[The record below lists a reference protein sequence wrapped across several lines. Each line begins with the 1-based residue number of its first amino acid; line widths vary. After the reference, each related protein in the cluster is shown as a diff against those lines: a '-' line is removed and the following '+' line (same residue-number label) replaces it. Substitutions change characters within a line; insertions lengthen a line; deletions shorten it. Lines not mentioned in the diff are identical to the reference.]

1 MSSEV
6 VGTLMIILLVSL
18 MVGMLFVAS
27 QPVIFG
33 SREAVKEREAYFSMV
48 ELREKID
55 QVRFGA
61 EPNSTARI
69 HLSGV
74 SVAMRNEPIIAING
88 TSYRVS
94 SIVFYG
100 ENWELVMENGA
111 ILEIRDGRKILVFSP
126 PIYLNGET
134 LTLPLISFNGSVSTG
149 GKGTVSVFLSLQNV
163 SLLKTGAARVD
174 LTSNNAE
181 VWYDFFRELGV
192 NSMISGNTVSFTV
205 RDSYIVLY
213 EVRVE

>member
-6 VGTLMIILLVSL
+6 VGTLMIVLLVSL
-18 MVGMLFVAS
+18 MVGLLFVAS

-33 SREAVKEREAYFSMV
+33 SGEAVRERDAYFSLV

-61 EPNSTARI
+61 EPSSVARM

-74 SVAMRNEPIIAING
+74 SVAMRNEPIITVNG

-111 ILEIRDGRKILVFSP
+111 ILEVRNDRKVLLFPP
-126 PIYLNGET
+126 PIYLSGET
-134 LTLPLISFNGSVSTG
+134 LTMPIISFNGSVSAG
-149 GKGTVSVFLSLQNV
+149 GRGTISVVLTQENV
-163 SLLKTGAARVD
+163 TVVKTGAARVE
-174 LTSNNAE
+174 LTSSNAE
-181 VWYDFFRELGV
+181 VWYEFFRDLGV
-192 NSMISGNTVSFTV
+192 NPSLNGNTVSFTIG
-205 RDSYIVLY
+205 DSYIVLY
-213 EVRVE
+213 KVRLE